1 MKFVL
6 GKNQSGNIEVDIPSL
21 IRSRLLVQ
29 ASSGGG
35 KSYTLRRLIEQ
46 CAGKVQQIVIDVEG
60 EFPSLREK
68 FDFLHVGKGGDINT
82 DVRSAALL
90 AERLLELNA
99 SAVIDLYE
107 LQHYN
112 RIQYVKL
119 FLDAMV
125 NSRKELWHPCI
136 VYIDEAHIFAPE
148 KGESAALQ
156 AVIDIVTRGR
166 KRSFCTVLAT
176 QRLSKLH
183 KDTAAELKNVLIGGT
198 TIDIDL
204 KRANDS
210 LGFASKEKMFELRGL
225 DPGEFFAF
233 GPAIS
238 KEVVRVKIGDVQTT
252 HPDATVKQKTGP
264 ITAAPEKIQKML
276 EQLKDLP
283 KEAEE
288 KQRSIDS
295 LKKEIIDLK
304 RQLSAKPKA
313 EITQPDIEGIKNQIR
328 KEYEQRL
335 SKLQTEIAKCELE
348 NKARMTTII
357 EQATKNQQWKFPLLT
372 SILTEPVKLSKPS
385 QNITQNITK
394 DIPAS
399 YAESMYRDDQKLKNQ
414 SNVIPSGTEGKIGI
428 CERLIVG
435 YLASNNT
442 RDWSKEQISIMIG
455 YSSTSS
461 SFNNSLSK
469 LNTLGL
475 IKRKDGRLSL
485 GDTPLPS
492 GINMEMEFSIDNI
505 RRRLGRCENEIFKVL
520 IENKDRELSKEEI
533 AEESLRPNGSSYSPG
548 SSSFLNSL
556 SKLSTL
562 GILERRNGKITLSDD
577 ARELL

>member
-1 MKFVL
+1 MNFIL
-6 GKNQSGNIEVDIPSL
+6 GKNDTKNVNVDIQL
-21 IRSRLLVQ
+21 MLRSRVLVQ
-29 ASSGGG
+29 ANSGGG
-35 KSYTLRRLIEQ
+35 KSWLLRRMIEQ
-46 CAGKVQQIVIDVEG
+46 CFGEVQQIVLDVEG
-60 EFPSLREK
+60 EFISLREK
-68 FDFLHVGKGGDINT
+68 YDILHVGKGGDINT
-82 DVRSAALL
+82 DARSAALL

-107 LQHYN
+107 LKHYD

-125 NSRKELWHPCI
+125 NIRKELWHPCI

-148 KGESAALQ
+148 HGESAALQ
-156 AVIDIVTRGR
+156 SVIDIVTRGR
-166 KRSFCTVLAT
+166 KRSFCSVLAT

-210 LGFASKEKMFELRGL
+210 LGFATKEKMYELRKL

-238 KEVVRVKIGDVQTT
+238 KEVISVKIGEVQTT
-252 HPDATVKQKTGP
+252 HPDATVKQKGATNFATP
-264 ITAAPEKIQKML
+264 DKIKKML
-276 EQLKDLP
+276 DQLKDLP

-295 LKKEIIDLK
+295 LKKEISDLK
-304 RQLSAKPKA
+304 RELAAKPKG
-313 EITQPDIEGIKNQIR
+313 EIIQPDIEGIKKQIR
-328 KEYEQRL
+328 DEYERRL
-335 SKLQTEIAKCELE
+335 SKLQLQIASFELE
-348 NKARMTTII
+348 TKARMKTII
-357 EQATKNQQWKFPLLT
+357 EQATKSTEIKLPLLT
-372 SILTEPVKLSKPS
+372 SALTEPVQLSKPI
-385 QNITQNITK
+385 QNVTK
-394 DIPAS
+394 YNPIKERLIIPENEQVRIS
-399 YAESMYRDDQKLKNQ
+399 NFDEKL
-414 SNVIPSGTEGKIGI
+414 GR

-435 YLASNNT
+435 FLLSNGSK
-442 RDWSKEQISIMIG
+442 DWSKEQIAIMIG

-461 SFNNSLSK
+461 GFGNALSK

-475 IKRKDGRLSL
+475 IKRNSGKITL
-485 GDTPLPS
+485 GTAAIPPGIDTD
-492 GINMEMEFSIDNI
+492 MDFSIDNI
-505 RRRLGRCENEIFKVL
+505 QRKLGRCENESLKVL
-520 IENKDRELSKEEI
+520 IENKDRELDKEEV
-533 AEESLRPNGSSYSPG
+533 AGATLQPSGNPYSAGSSG
-548 SSSFLNSL
+548 FGNSL

-562 GILERRNGKITLSDD
+562 GILTRVNGKIKLSDE